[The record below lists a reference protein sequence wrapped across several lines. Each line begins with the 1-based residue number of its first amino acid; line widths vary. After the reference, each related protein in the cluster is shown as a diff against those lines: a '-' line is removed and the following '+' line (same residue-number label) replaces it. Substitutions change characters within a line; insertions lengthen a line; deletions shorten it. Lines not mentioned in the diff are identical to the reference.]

1 MASDITNG
9 PGDQKKQGLE
19 VSMELLLQYGDVSYK
34 FARETW
40 SMGFRYK
47 EEWLQF
53 FCKLTI
59 PRWITPNGVICH
71 LYSHSA
77 MLPELIAILVASA
90 VVTDVIDGPLA
101 RVRQQ
106 ESIWGANIDP
116 IADKMI
122 ILIVVYFE
130 LISIMPTLYWIIFWC
145 EVISTFLRPISYW
158 LGFDAKANDCGKTKM
173 VLQTIALIPIYFG
186 NYSLAKDLL
195 ILAFVV
201 GSVSLAI
208 QSSGPIKLFA
218 DRWRQH

>member
-1 MASDITNG
+1 
-9 PGDQKKQGLE
+9 
-19 VSMELLLQYGDVSYK
+19 
-34 FARETW
+34 
-40 SMGFRYK
+40 
-47 EEWLQF
+47 
-53 FCKLTI
+53 
-59 PRWITPNGVICH
+59 
-71 LYSHSA
+71 
-77 MLPELIAILVASA
+77 
-90 VVTDVIDGPLA
+90 
-101 RVRQQ
+101 
-106 ESIWGANIDP
+106 
-116 IADKMI
+116 
-122 ILIVVYFE
+122 
-130 LISIMPTLYWIIFWC
+130 MPTLYWIIFWC